1 MPLVLGLDIGTT
13 TITALA
19 VDIASGEIAARSTR
33 PNGAEIT
40 SPGDKTR
47 GHSEWDARRIA
58 AAALAAL
65 GEMAAALGTDSRQ
78 AAALGLTGQQHG
90 VVLADERLVP
100 LGPFVNWQDRRV
112 EALNPASGQTW
123 LAEIRHAA
131 GNSARERTGCTL
143 SAGYMGATLYWLR
156 ANGGLPAGATAC
168 FIVDYVA
175 AILTGKRPITDPTS
189 AASSGLFDVSQG
201 EWDREVLERLSLPAE
216 LFPAVGQAGESLGPL
231 LAARA
236 AETGL
241 PSGLPVCV
249 GVGDNQA
256 AFYGSVADL
265 ENSALVNVGTGGQ
278 VAAFSSR
285 FVYNERLE
293 TRPFPGGYLLAS
305 AGLCGGRTYAILER
319 FFRQVCGMAPGAAP
333 SGSLFEAMNALA
345 AGAPPGADGLRCE
358 PLFTGKR
365 SEPELRAS
373 FSGISAD
380 NFTPAHLTR
389 ALVEGMARVFR
400 QGYDEIAA
408 ALGGRRGKLVGA
420 GNGLRENAVLAAAV
434 ADAFRMPLSLCDRRE
449 EAAFGAALLAGIGAG
464 AIPGRQSALAWFRH
478 RAADGVHS
486 AESARPQ

>member
-1 MPLVLGLDIGTT
+1 MPLVLGLDVGTT

-19 VDIASGEIAARSTR
+19 VDIASGKIAARSTR
-33 PNGAEIT
+33 SNDAEIT
-40 SPGDKTR
+40 SPGDKAR
-47 GHSEWDARRIA
+47 GYSEWDARRIA

-65 GEMAAALGTDSRQ
+65 GEMAAALGTDARQ
-78 AAALGLTGQQHG
+78 AVALGLTGQQHG
-90 VVLADERLVP
+90 VVLVDERLDP
-100 LGPFVNWQDRRV
+100 LGPFINWQDRRT
-112 EALNPASGQTW
+112 EAVNPASGQTW
-123 LAEIRHAA
+123 LHDIRQSA
-131 GNSARERTGCTL
+131 GTATRERTGCTL
-143 SAGYMGATLYWLR
+143 SAGYMGATLSWLR

-175 AILTGKRPITDPTS
+175 AILTGKRPVTDATS

-201 EWDREVLERLSLPAE
+201 TWDREVLETLSLPAE
-216 LFPAVGQAGESLGPL
+216 LFPAIGQAGEPLGPL
-231 LAARA
+231 LADRA

-241 PSGLPVCV
+241 PSGLPVCA
-249 GVGDNQA
+249 GLGDNQA

-265 ENSALVNVGTGGQ
+265 ENSVLVNVGTGGQ
-278 VAAFSSR
+278 VAAFSAR
-285 FVYNERLE
+285 FVYSERLE

-319 FFRQVCGMAPGAAP
+319 FFRLACGMAPGAAP
-333 SGSLFEAMNALA
+333 TGSLFEAMNALA
-345 AGAPPGADGLRCE
+345 ASAPPGASGLTCE
-358 PLFTGKR
+358 PLFTGTR

-400 QGYDEIAA
+400 QGYDDIAL
-408 ALGGRRGKLVGA
+408 ALGGRRAKLVGA
-420 GNGLRENAVLAAAV
+420 GNGLRENAVLATAV

-464 AIPGRQSALAWFRH
+464 AIPSRQSVMPWFRF
-478 RAADGVHS
+478 
-486 AESARPQ
+486 AEVQ